1 MAVVVRL
8 QVTTA
13 EGCEQAREMLKTLD
27 FEIGVEGVPECEV
40 ISVLM
45 AAVAR
50 ILVTPVTTQPRQS
63 FPLQSDQKLALV
75 GRI

>member
-13 EGCEQAREMLKTLD
+13 DGCEQAADQPKTLD
-27 FEIGVEGVPECEV
+27 FAVGVEGVDECEV

-50 ILVTPVTTQPRQS
+50 ILVTPVTAKAKTLLCS
-63 FPLQSDQKLALV
+63 
-75 GRI
+75 I